1 MGSSVQHRGIVE
13 RIVGDIVYVSVEQQS
28 ACAACHAKGIC
39 TEQGAKRTI
48 EVKSD
53 HASQYNVGDRVIVAL
68 LNNAMGFS
76 SIIWGYMLPLV
87 VLIVGLL
94 LCKAIGLGD
103 GPSAVISIVAVA
115 IYYGAMYI
123 FRNKIEKKIQFTI
136 IKE

>member
-48 EVKSD
+48 EVRSD

-87 VLIVGLL
+87 VLIIGLL

>member
-28 ACAACHAKGIC
+28 ACAACHAKSIC

-48 EVKSD
+48 EVRSD

-76 SIIWGYMLPLV
+76 SIIWGYMLPLM

>member
-48 EVKSD
+48 EVRSD

-115 IYYGAMYI
+115 IYYGAMYM

>member
-48 EVKSD
+48 EVRSE

>member
-48 EVKSD
+48 EVRSD

-68 LNNAMGFS
+68 FNNAMGFS

>member
-39 TEQGAKRTI
+39 TEQVAKRTI
-48 EVKSD
+48 EVRSD

>member
-48 EVKSD
+48 EVRSN

>member
-48 EVKSD
+48 EVRSD

>member
-48 EVKSD
+48 EVRSD

-76 SIIWGYMLPLV
+76 SIIWGYMLPLM

>member
-48 EVKSD
+48 EVRSD

-87 VLIVGLL
+87 VLIIGLL

-103 GPSAVISIVAVA
+103 GPSAVISILAVA
-115 IYYGAMYI
+115 IYYGTMYI

>member
-39 TEQGAKRTI
+39 TEQGSKRTI
-48 EVKSD
+48 EVRSD

-76 SIIWGYMLPLV
+76 SIIWGYMLPLM

>member
-48 EVKSD
+48 EVRSD

-94 LCKAIGLGD
+94 LCKAIGIGD

>member
-48 EVKSD
+48 EVRSD
-53 HASQYNVGDRVIVAL
+53 HASQYNIGDRVIVAL